1 MERVIP
7 RQTEYI
13 YLVEQTGYVD
23 RTGDQV
29 LSPIMPALSRAR
41 WLTLPKYPMKAGICI
56 QATHHILP
64 RCTVAG
70 LCKRSSLALAL
81 AMARIS

>member
-1 MERVIP
+1 MERVLP
-7 RQTEYI
+7 PQTEYI
-13 YLVEQTGYVD
+13 YLVEQTGYID

-29 LSPIMPALSRAR
+29 LSPSMRALSRAR

-56 QATHHILP
+56 QATHHTLP
-64 RCTVAG
+64 RCTIAG
-70 LCKRSSLALAL
+70 LCKRCTRSLGL